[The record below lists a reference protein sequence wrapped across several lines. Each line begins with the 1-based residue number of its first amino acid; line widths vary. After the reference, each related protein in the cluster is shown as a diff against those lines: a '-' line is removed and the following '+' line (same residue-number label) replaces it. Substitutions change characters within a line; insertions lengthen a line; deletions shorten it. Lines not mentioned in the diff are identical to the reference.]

1 MSPGAVIAEYMNDN
15 DTQGMELH
23 NLSEEYLD
31 NGNPSGQ
38 RIFCFG
44 DLNDFEYHGYKF
56 MDAEN
61 KRTLLDKIVLKKV
74 PIVKNDGSVGWVY

>member
-1 MSPGAVIAEYMNDN
+1 MSPDDVIAEYMNNN

-23 NLSEEYLD
+23 NLSEEYIY

-44 DLNDFEYHGYKF
+44 RPEDFEYHGYKF
-56 MDAEN
+56 MDADN
-61 KRTLLDKIVLKKV
+61 KRTL
-74 PIVKNDGSVGWVY
+74 